1 MINVMLHQSD
11 PRRTQIV
18 DGHIRM
24 AVLCVIQDSHFVIIE
39 VNLIDKGVHQS
50 LTVFEVIHIAFA
62 ELVQEET
69 HFIDRGRG
77 MGGSLYKNL
86 LFQFVV
92 FLFLLRDTLRNHIND
107 LAILKGLKEIFCGP
121 LVFF

>member
-1 MINVMLHQSD
+1 M
-11 PRRTQIV
+11 
-18 DGHIRM
+18 
-24 AVLCVIQDSHFVIIE
+24 
-39 VNLIDKGVHQS
+39 
-50 LTVFEVIHIAFA
+50 TVFEVIHIAFA

-77 MGGSLYKNL
+77 MGGGLYKNL

-92 FLFLLRDTLRNHIND
+92 FPFLLGDTLRNHIND
-107 LAILKGLKEIFCGP
+107 LAVFKGLKEIFCGP